1 MKDINLKNNKAMH
14 STYKYIM
21 ALVFSLCLMTSCKD
35 EENINSSDATVSMG
49 EMTYSVKESKGLF
62 TIPVV
67 VTGEQNGDI
76 KVRVE
81 VKSETANC
89 KVDENFI
96 VTATDVVIPSNKK
109 SVNIEIKAIDDRII
123 NDDRQFSVTITNVV
137 GAKINTAN
145 NKTLVTLID
154 NDDIPYDR
162 MDGEWEV
169 TATNLLTEASEKVTW
184 TTRLTTV
191 VDDSEDGYGSLI
203 TMSPWR
209 MWNGET
215 YAGSINIKH
224 TLMFS
229 YNASSQ
235 TATLTLKLGETMCE
249 GVILGDKEDELDLTN
264 CFMRSAAPTQTS
276 YTLNGSVIGTVNSDL
291 NKIKFNLPIMGL
303 LYDANSVPFSYW
315 FYYSDIEMTKK

>member
-1 MKDINLKNNKAMH
+1 MH
-14 STYKYIM
+14 NTYIKYII
-21 ALVFSLCLMTSCKD
+21 ALVFSLCLITSCKD
-35 EENINSSDATVSMG
+35 DEKINSSDATVSMG

-67 VTGEQNGDI
+67 VAGEQNGDI

-81 VKSETANC
+81 VKSESTNC

-96 VTATDVVIPSNKK
+96 VTSTDVVIPSSKK

-123 NDDRQFSVTITNVV
+123 NDDRQFSVTIVDAI
-137 GAKINTAN
+137 GAKINTAS

-169 TATNLLTEASEKVTW
+169 TATDLLAEMPGTVTW

-191 VDDSEDGYGSLI
+191 VDDSEEGYGSVI

-215 YAGSINIKH
+215 YEGTINIKH
-224 TLMFS
+224 NVIFS

-249 GVILGDKEDELDLTN
+249 GIVLGDKENDLDLSN
-264 CFMRSAAPTQTS
+264 CFMRSATPTQTS
-276 YTLNGSVIGTVNSDL
+276 YTINGSIIGTVNSEL
-291 NKIKFNLPIMGL
+291 NKIKFNLPLMGL
-303 LYDANSVPFSYW
+303 LYDANSTPFSYW

>member
-1 MKDINLKNNKAMH
+1 MHNTYIN
-14 STYKYIM
+14 YII
-21 ALVFSLCLMTSCKD
+21 ALVFSLCLITSCKD
-35 EENINSSDATVSMG
+35 DEKINSSDATVSMG

-67 VTGEQNGDI
+67 VAGEQNGDI

-81 VKSETANC
+81 VKSESTNC

-96 VTATDVVIPSNKK
+96 VTSTDVVIPSSKK

-123 NDDRQFSVTITNVV
+123 NDDRQFSVTIVDAI
-137 GAKINTAN
+137 GAKINSSS

-169 TATNLLTEASEKVTW
+169 TATDFLAEMPETVTW

-191 VDDSEDGYGSLI
+191 VDDSEEGYGSVI

-215 YAGSINIKH
+215 YEGTINIKH
-224 TLMFS
+224 NVIFS

-249 GVILGDKEDELDLTN
+249 GIVLGDKENDLDLSN
-264 CFMRSAAPTQTS
+264 CFMRSATPTQTS
-276 YTLNGSVIGTVNSDL
+276 YTINGSIIGTVNSEL
-291 NKIKFNLPIMGL
+291 NKIKFNLPLMGL
-303 LYDANSVPFSYW
+303 LYDANSTPFSYW